1 MFEYFV
7 TIYWNGIK
15 IISEKK
21 KFYEKSFQNWSK
33 IGYFCIIRHLLI
45 SVISTL
51 CYFWLL
57 KRTIIFDS
65 MINSEWCLGTILKR
79 SNLFTFF
86 FFTHAPKWSICYLAS
101 WSLGCNCNP
110 RTLESEHWVC
120 TSLIFLQN
128 YLCLL
133 SKKICRQNSIKKVQ
147 LLIEIHRLQSL

>member
-1 MFEYFV
+1 MES
-7 TIYWNGIK
+7 K
-15 IISEKK
+15 LSEKK
-21 KFYEKSFQNWSK
+21 FSK
-33 IGYFCIIRHLLI
+33 NCFLKYQIEANGIFLHITILLV

-57 KRTIIFDS
+57 KRPIIFDS

-110 RTLESEHWVC
+110 RTLVPEHWVC

-128 YLCLL
+128 YF
-133 SKKICRQNSIKKVQ
+133 SIYA
-147 LLIEIHRLQSL
+147 HSLRKLPTKFN

>member
-1 MFEYFV
+1 MLKLSQKKVFQALFF
-7 TIYWNGIK
+7 K
-15 IISEKK
+15 IT
-21 KFYEKSFQNWSK
+21 NWWK
-33 IGYFCIIRHLLI
+33 IGFFLQFRHLL
-45 SVISTL
+45 VISTL

-57 KRTIIFDS
+57 KRPIIFDS

-110 RTLESEHWVC
+110 RTLVSEHWVC

-128 YLCLL
+128 YL
-133 SKKICRQNSIKKVQ
+133 SICA
-147 LLIEIHRLQSL
+147 QSLGKLSTKFN